1 MTPELL
7 WIIPAL
13 ALAPCAW
20 FVATRIQQRKIAA
33 LQAQIKAVKQTA
45 AEHAN
50 QARRQ
55 VAQLQ
60 SELAARPPMPAA
72 VREQRANAAAAAAAA
87 TPVSTVE
94 SRRALAEQLLAEDG
108 FKATTIIPNHGFATT
123 EVMGG

>member
-72 VREQRANAAAAAAAA
+72 VREQRASAAATAAAA
-87 TPVSTVE
+87 TSTVE

>member
-60 SELAARPPMPAA
+60 SELAACLPMPAA
-72 VREQRANAAAAAAAA
+72 VREQRANAAATAAAA
-87 TPVSTVE
+87 TSTVE

>member
-1 MTPELL
+1 MSSELL

-13 ALAPCAW
+13 ALVPAAW
-20 FVATRIQQRKIAA
+20 FVATRLQQRKIAA
-33 LQAQIKAVKQTA
+33 LQAQVKAVKQTA

-72 VREQRANAAAAAAAA
+72 EREKRASAAASAASAAEA
-87 TPVSTVE
+87 
-94 SRRALAEQLLAEDG
+94 RRSLAEKLVPDDG
-108 FKATTIIPNHGFATT
+108 FKATAIAGGHHGFART
-123 EVMGG
+123 EVME

>member
-7 WIIPAL
+7 WILPAL
-13 ALAPCAW
+13 AFAPCAW
-20 FVATRIQQRKIAA
+20 FIATRIQQRKIAA
-33 LQAQIKAVKQTA
+33 LLAQIKAVKQTA

-72 VREQRANAAAAAAAA
+72 VREQRAGAAAAAAAA
-87 TPVSTVE
+87 TSTVE

-108 FKATTIIPNHGFATT
+108 FKATTIVPNHGFATT

>member
-72 VREQRANAAAAAAAA
+72 VREQRANAAATAAAA
-87 TPVSTVE
+87 TSTVE

>member
-1 MTPELL
+1 MTIDLL

-13 ALAPCAW
+13 ALAPGAW
-20 FVATRIQQRKIAA
+20 YGATWFHKRKIAA

-72 VREQRANAAAAAAAA
+72 EREKRASAAAAAA
-87 TPVSTVE
+87 STAE
-94 SRRALAEQLLAEDG
+94 SRRAAAEKLIAADG
-108 FKATTIIPNHGFATT
+108 FKETTIIPSHGFART
-123 EVMGG
+123 EVMEG